1 VSISDLDR
9 LALRV
14 LVPGFVGAGR
24 GGVPDWVRR
33 RLAEGLGAVCLF
45 ARNLPA
51 GPASAGE
58 LTQAL
63 RAERPDLLVAVD
75 EEGGDVTRLHA
86 GAGSP
91 YPAHAALGAVDDPE
105 LTASVASTLGAEL
118 TSVGVNWDFAP
129 VLDVDSDPGNP
140 VIGVRSFGAD
150 PQLAARHGA
159 AFVAGLQRHGVA
171 ATGKHFPGHGD
182 TAVDS
187 HLGLPVVA
195 GSAQELAAGALMPF
209 RAAIAAGVRSVMSAH
224 LLVPAYD
231 PAGPATLSRRI
242 LTGLLREE
250 LGFAGV
256 IVTDGLEMAAISATA
271 GLEEGAARAIAAG
284 ADALCVGGGLAD
296 AATVD
301 RIRAALVAAVRAGRL
316 AEGRLAEAA
325 DRMGGLA
332 AWTAQAAQAAPGTA
346 GRMGAAADVGLGAA
360 RRALRADGAVA
371 LPGAPCVV
379 ELDAAANL
387 AAGATPWGIGEHLA
401 KRLPGTAVVRLAT
414 APADARAVLGGA
426 RAPLVVV
433 VRDAHRFEWQRR
445 TVQQL
450 LAARPGA
457 VVVEMGRPIWRPRGA
472 GGYLATYGAA
482 RASALAAAELLA
494 GARDGEEAACS

>member
-1 VSISDLDR
+1 VSAPELDR

-14 LVPGFVGAGR
+14 LVPGFFGAGR
-24 GGVPDWVRR
+24 GGVPDWLRR

-51 GPASAGE
+51 GLASARE
-58 LTQAL
+58 LTEAL
-63 RAERPDLLVAVD
+63 RAERPDLLVAID

-105 LTASVASTLGAEL
+105 LTASVASVLGAEL
-118 TSVGVNWDFAP
+118 TSAGVNWDFAP
-129 VLDVDSDPGNP
+129 VLDVDSNPRNP
-140 VIGVRSFGAD
+140 VIGVRSFGED

-187 HLGLPVVA
+187 HLGLPVVG
-195 GSAQELAAGALMPF
+195 GSAQELADGALLPF
-209 RAAIAAGVRSVMSAH
+209 RAAIAAGVCSVMSAH

-231 PAGPATLSRRI
+231 PASPATLSRRI

-296 AATVD
+296 AATVG
-301 RIRAALVAAVRAGRL
+301 RIQAALVAAVRAGRL

-325 DRMGGLA
+325 DRMGRLA
-332 AWTAQAAQAAPGTA
+332 AWTAQAAQGTA

-360 RRALRADGAVA
+360 RRALRADGAVG
-371 LPGAPCVV
+371 LPGVPCVV
-379 ELDAAANL
+379 ELDAGANL
-387 AAGATPWGIGEHLA
+387 AVGATPWGIGAHLA
-401 KRLPGTAVVRLAT
+401 RRLPGTTVVRLAT
-414 APADARAVLGGA
+414 PAADARAVLDGVA
-426 RAPLVVV
+426 APLVVV

-445 TVQQL
+445 AAEQL

-457 VVVEMGRPIWRPRGA
+457 VLVEMGRPVWRPSGA

-494 GARDGEEAACS
+494 GARRGEEAACS